1 MYALSIQ
8 QIKEEMRNG
17 KVALEKYVITK
28 ALIKSPEAYTDSK
41 SQPHVQV
48 SIYLHYCSP
57 ELFLKFIL
65 FIFSLNSDC
74 AVEPFFFLRSH
85 SE

>member
-1 MYALSIQ
+1 MLFFVIQYMYDLSIQ

-28 ALIKSPEAYTDSK
+28 ALTKSPEAYPDSK

-48 SIYLHYCSP
+48 SMGAIIRIIAHQ
-57 ELFLKFIL
+57 
-65 FIFSLNSDC
+65 ND
-74 AVEPFFFLRSH
+74 V
-85 SE
+85 